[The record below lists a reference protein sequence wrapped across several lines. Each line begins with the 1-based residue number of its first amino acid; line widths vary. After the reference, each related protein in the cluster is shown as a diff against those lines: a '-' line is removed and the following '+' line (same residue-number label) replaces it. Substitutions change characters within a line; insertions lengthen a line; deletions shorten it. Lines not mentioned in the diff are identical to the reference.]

1 MGMSTNDFI
10 KKDMDLTSQIH
21 EYQDDINN
29 KKIAIAMNKK
39 EIDRLQHER
48 YELQMSYQII
58 AEDPQRN
65 LQGEVIK
72 KDK

>member
-21 EYQDDINN
+21 EYQDDINS
-29 KKIAIAMNKK
+29 KKIAIAMNEK

-48 YELQMSYQII
+48 YKLQMSYQII